1 MTQFVY
7 LHVHSFLLLRIL
19 DKIGNL
25 NRRNA
30 GEVKMK
36 NKKMNYS
43 VHDIGMKQIVM

>member
-30 GEVKMK
+30 GEVKM
-36 NKKMNYS
+36 NK
-43 VHDIGMKQIVM
+43 IRT